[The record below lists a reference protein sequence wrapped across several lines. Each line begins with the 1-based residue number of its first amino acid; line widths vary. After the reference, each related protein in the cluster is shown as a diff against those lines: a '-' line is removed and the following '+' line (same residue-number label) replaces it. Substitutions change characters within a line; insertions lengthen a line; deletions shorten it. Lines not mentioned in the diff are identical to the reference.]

1 MIKILGQVSAN
12 RLPDVETDRLY
23 LRQRTSADTEDIFA
37 YARLPE
43 VSVPAGFPAVETLA
57 DEFYY
62 IEHIYPSNLAKVN
75 IPSGYG
81 ITLKGTDKVIG
92 SIDFPHRHGDKTLEI
107 GYLLHPDYWGQGIVP
122 EAGRAMLK
130 VGFEL
135 LGLDK
140 IILICYD
147 YNKQSQAVA
156 RKLGFTLETV
166 SEEIQDPA
174 GRTCRDETWGLL
186 REEWER

>member
-1 MIKILGQVSAN
+1 MIKILGQVNAN

-23 LRQRTSADTEDIFA
+23 LRQRTSADAEDIFA

-57 DEFYY
+57 DELYY
-62 IEHIYPSNLAKVN
+62 IEHIYPSNLAKEN

-107 GYLLHPDYWGQGIVP
+107 GYLLHPDYWWQGIVP

-156 RKLGFTLETV
+156 RKLGFTLETA

>member
-1 MIKILGQVSAN
+1 MIKILGQVNAN

-23 LRQRTSADTEDIFA
+23 LRQRTSGDAEDIFA

-57 DEFYY
+57 DELYY
-62 IEHIYPSNLAKVN
+62 IEHIYPSNLAKEN

-122 EAGRAMLK
+122 EVGRAMLK

>member
-12 RLPDVETDRLY
+12 RLPDMETDRLY
-23 LRQRTSADTEDIFA
+23 LRQRTSADAEDIFA

-62 IEHIYPSNLAKVN
+62 IEHIYPSNLAKEN

-174 GRTCRDETWGLL
+174 GRVCRDETWGLL

>member
-23 LRQRTSADTEDIFA
+23 LRQRTNADAEDIFA

-43 VSVPAGFPAVETLA
+43 VTIPAGFPAVETVA
-57 DEFYY
+57 DELYY
-62 IEHIYPSNLAKVN
+62 IEQIYMSNLAKEN

-92 SIDFPHRHGDKTLEI
+92 SIDFNHRHGDKVLEM
-107 GYLLHPDYWGQGIVP
+107 GYILHPDYWGQGIVP

-147 YNKQSQAVA
+147 YNQQSQAVA

-174 GRTCRDETWGLL
+174 GRVCRDETWGLR

>member
-1 MIKILGQVSAN
+1 MIKILGQVNAN

-23 LRQRTSADTEDIFA
+23 LRQRTSADAEGIFA

-43 VSVPAGFPAVETLA
+43 VTIPAGFPAVETLA
-57 DEFYY
+57 DELYY
-62 IEHIYPSNLAKVN
+62 IEHIYPSNLAKEN

-174 GRTCRDETWGLL
+174 GRVCRDETWGLL

>member
-23 LRQRTSADTEDIFA
+23 LRQRTSADAEDIFA

-43 VSVPAGFPAVETLA
+43 VTIPAGFPAVETLA
-57 DEFYY
+57 DELYY
-62 IEHIYPSNLAKVN
+62 IEHIYPSNLAKEN

>member
-1 MIKILGQVSAN
+1 MIKILGQVNAN

-23 LRQRTSADTEDIFA
+23 LRQRTSADAEDIFA

-57 DEFYY
+57 DELYY
-62 IEHIYPSNLAKVN
+62 IEHIYPSNLAKEN

>member
-37 YARLPE
+37 YARLLE

-62 IEHIYPSNLAKVN
+62 IEHIYPSNLAKEN

>member
-1 MIKILGQVSAN
+1 MIKILGQVNAN

-23 LRQRTSADTEDIFA
+23 LRQRTSADAEDIFA

-43 VSVPAGFPAVETLA
+43 VTIPAGFPAVETLA
-57 DEFYY
+57 DELYY
-62 IEHIYPSNLAKVN
+62 IEHIYSSNLAKEN

-166 SEEIQDPA
+166 SKEIQDPA
-174 GRTCRDETWGLL
+174 GRVCRDETWGLL

>member
-1 MIKILGQVSAN
+1 MIKILGQVNAN

-23 LRQRTSADTEDIFA
+23 LRQRTSADAEDIFA

-57 DEFYY
+57 DELYY
-62 IEHIYPSNLAKVN
+62 IEHIYPSNLAKEN

-122 EAGRAMLK
+122 EVGRAMLK

-140 IILICYD
+140 IIIICYD

>member
-23 LRQRTSADTEDIFA
+23 LRQRTSADAEDIFA

-62 IEHIYPSNLAKVN
+62 IEHIYPSNLAKEN

-174 GRTCRDETWGLL
+174 GRVCRDETWGLL

>member
-1 MIKILGQVSAN
+1 MIKILGQVNAN

-23 LRQRTSADTEDIFA
+23 LRQRTSADAEDIFA

-57 DEFYY
+57 DELYY
-62 IEHIYPSNLAKVN
+62 IEHIYPSNLAKEN

-147 YNKQSQAVA
+147 YNKQSQAVP

>member
-1 MIKILGQVSAN
+1 MIKILGQVSADL
-12 RLPDVETDRLY
+12 LPDVETDRLY
-23 LRQRTSADTEDIFA
+23 LRQRTSADAEDIFA
-37 YARLPE
+37 YAHLPE
-43 VSVPAGFPAVETLA
+43 VTIPVGNITVPSSAA
-57 DEFYY
+57 DVNCREADYVA
-62 IEHIYPSNLAKVN
+62 NQAKEG

-81 ITLKGTDKVIG
+81 ITLKGIDKVIG
-92 SIDFPHRHGDKTLEI
+92 SIDFNHRHGDKVLEM
-107 GYLLHPDYWGQGIVP
+107 GYTLHPDYWGQGIVP

-135 LGLDK
+135 LDLDK

-156 RKLGFTLETV
+156 RKLGFTLEEV

>member
-23 LRQRTSADTEDIFA
+23 LRQRTSADAEDIFA

-62 IEHIYPSNLAKVN
+62 IEHIYPSNLAKEN

-122 EAGRAMLK
+122 EVGRAMLK

-186 REEWER
+186 RDEWER

>member
-1 MIKILGQVSAN
+1 MIKILGQVNAN

-23 LRQRTSADTEDIFA
+23 LRQRTSADAEDIFA

-57 DEFYY
+57 DELYY
-62 IEHIYPSNLAKVN
+62 IEHIYPSNLAKEN

-174 GRTCRDETWGLL
+174 GLTCRDETWGLL

>member
-1 MIKILGQVSAN
+1 MIKILGQVNAN

-23 LRQRTSADTEDIFA
+23 LRQRTSADAEDIFA

-57 DEFYY
+57 DELYY
-62 IEHIYPSNLAKVN
+62 IEHIYSSNLAKEN

>member
-1 MIKILGQVSAN
+1 MIKILGQVNAN

-23 LRQRTSADTEDIFA
+23 LRQRTSADAEDIFA

-57 DEFYY
+57 DELYY
-62 IEHIYPSNLAKVN
+62 IEHIYPSNLAKEN

-174 GRTCRDETWGLL
+174 GRTSRDETWGLL

>member
-1 MIKILGQVSAN
+1 MIKILGQVNAN

-23 LRQRTSADTEDIFA
+23 LRQRTSADAEDIFA

-57 DEFYY
+57 DELYY
-62 IEHIYPSNLAKVN
+62 IEHIYPSNLAKEN

-130 VGFEL
+130 AGFEL

>member
-1 MIKILGQVSAN
+1 
-12 RLPDVETDRLY
+12 
-23 LRQRTSADTEDIFA
+23 
-37 YARLPE
+37 
-43 VSVPAGFPAVETLA
+43 
-57 DEFYY
+57 
-62 IEHIYPSNLAKVN
+62 
-75 IPSGYG
+75 
-81 ITLKGTDKVIG
+81 
-92 SIDFPHRHGDKTLEI
+92 
-107 GYLLHPDYWGQGIVP
+107 
-122 EAGRAMLK
+122 MLK

>member
-62 IEHIYPSNLAKVN
+62 IEHIYPSNLAKEN

-122 EAGRAMLK
+122 EAGRATLK

-140 IILICYD
+140 IIRVCYD

>member
-23 LRQRTSADTEDIFA
+23 LRQRTSADAEDIFA

-43 VSVPAGFPAVETLA
+43 VTIPAGFPAVETLA
-57 DEFYY
+57 DELYY
-62 IEHIYPSNLAKVN
+62 IEHIYPSNLAKEN

-174 GRTCRDETWGLL
+174 GRVCRDETWGLL

>member
-1 MIKILGQVSAN
+1 MIKILGQVNAN

-23 LRQRTSADTEDIFA
+23 LRQRTSADAEDIFA

-57 DEFYY
+57 DELYY
-62 IEHIYPSNLAKVN
+62 IEHIYPSNLAKEN

-122 EAGRAMLK
+122 EVGRAMLK

>member
-23 LRQRTSADTEDIFA
+23 LRQRTSADAEDIFA

-62 IEHIYPSNLAKVN
+62 IEHIYPSNLAKEN

>member
-1 MIKILGQVSAN
+1 MIKILGQVNAN

-23 LRQRTSADTEDIFA
+23 LRQRTSADAEDIFT

-57 DEFYY
+57 DELYY
-62 IEHIYPSNLAKVN
+62 IEHIYPSNLAKEN

-140 IILICYD
+140 IILICYE

>member
-1 MIKILGQVSAN
+1 MIKILGQVNAN

-23 LRQRTSADTEDIFA
+23 LRQRTSADAEDIFA

-62 IEHIYPSNLAKVN
+62 IEHIYPSNLAKEN

-81 ITLKGTDKVIG
+81 ITLKGADKVIG

>member
-1 MIKILGQVSAN
+1 MIKILGQVNAN

-23 LRQRTSADTEDIFA
+23 LRQRTSADAEDIFA

-57 DEFYY
+57 DELYY
-62 IEHIYPSNLAKVN
+62 IEHIYPSNLAKEN

-186 REEWER
+186 REEWDR

>member
-1 MIKILGQVSAN
+1 MIKILGQVNAN

-23 LRQRTSADTEDIFA
+23 LRQRTSADAEDIFA

-43 VSVPAGFPAVETLA
+43 VTIPAGFPAVETLA
-57 DEFYY
+57 DELYY
-62 IEHIYPSNLAKVN
+62 IEHIYSSNLAKEN

>member
-1 MIKILGQVSAN
+1 M
-12 RLPDVETDRLY
+12 
-23 LRQRTSADTEDIFA
+23 
-37 YARLPE
+37 
-43 VSVPAGFPAVETLA
+43 
-57 DEFYY
+57 
-62 IEHIYPSNLAKVN
+62 
-75 IPSGYG
+75 
-81 ITLKGTDKVIG
+81 KGTDKVIG

>member
-23 LRQRTSADTEDIFA
+23 LRQRTSADAEDIFA

-57 DEFYY
+57 DELYY
-62 IEHIYPSNLAKVN
+62 IEHIYPSNLAKEN

>member
-62 IEHIYPSNLAKVN
+62 IEHIYPSNLAKEN

>member
-1 MIKILGQVSAN
+1 MIKILGQVNAN

-23 LRQRTSADTEDIFA
+23 LRQRTSADAEDIFA

-57 DEFYY
+57 DELYY
-62 IEHIYPSNLAKVN
+62 IEHIYPSNLAKEN

-92 SIDFPHRHGDKTLEI
+92 SIDFPHRHGDNTLEI

>member
-1 MIKILGQVSAN
+1 MIKILGQVNAN

-23 LRQRTSADTEDIFA
+23 LRQRTSADAEDIFA

-57 DEFYY
+57 DELYY
-62 IEHIYPSNLAKVN
+62 IEHIYPSNLAKEN

-174 GRTCRDETWGLL
+174 GRVCRDETWGLL

>member
-1 MIKILGQVSAN
+1 MIKILGQVNAN

-23 LRQRTSADTEDIFA
+23 LRQRTSADAEDIFA

-57 DEFYY
+57 DKLYY
-62 IEHIYPSNLAKVN
+62 IEHIYPSNLAKEN

>member
-1 MIKILGQVSAN
+1 MIKILGQVNAN

-23 LRQRTSADTEDIFA
+23 LRQRTSADAEDIFA
-37 YARLPE
+37 YARLPK

-57 DEFYY
+57 DELYY
-62 IEHIYPSNLAKVN
+62 IEHIYPSNLAKEN

>member
-1 MIKILGQVSAN
+1 MIKILGQVNAN

-23 LRQRTSADTEDIFA
+23 LRQRTSADAEDIFA

-57 DEFYY
+57 DELYY
-62 IEHIYPSNLAKVN
+62 IEHIYSSNLAKEN

-174 GRTCRDETWGLL
+174 GRVCRDETWGLL

>member
-23 LRQRTSADTEDIFA
+23 LRQRTNADAEDIFA

-43 VSVPAGFPAVETLA
+43 VTIPAGFPAVETVA
-57 DEFYY
+57 DELYY
-62 IEHIYPSNLAKVN
+62 IEQIYTSNLAKEN

-92 SIDFPHRHGDKTLEI
+92 SIDFNHRHGDKVLEM
-107 GYLLHPDYWGQGIVP
+107 GYILHPDYWGQGIVP

-147 YNKQSQAVA
+147 YNQQSQAVA

-174 GRTCRDETWGLL
+174 GRVCRDETWGLR

>member
-1 MIKILGQVSAN
+1 MIKILGQVNAN

-23 LRQRTSADTEDIFA
+23 LRQRTSADAEDIFA

-57 DEFYY
+57 DDLYY
-62 IEHIYPSNLAKVN
+62 IEHIYPSNLAKEN

>member
-1 MIKILGQVSAN
+1 MIKILGQVNAN

-23 LRQRTSADTEDIFA
+23 LRQRTSADAEDIFA

-57 DEFYY
+57 DELYY
-62 IEHIYPSNLAKVN
+62 IEHIYPSNLAKEN

-130 VGFEL
+130 VGFEV